1 MLRSLLPLKILVLV
15 VVSGVALAACQS
27 APITGRQQLIVVSD
41 NEANELGAQAFQEI
55 LADSKISKDP
65 EKNAVVQRIGQRIAA
80 ASGISGYDW
89 EFVVIEDPEPN
100 AFALPGGKVA
110 VHTGMFDVAET
121 EAQLAA
127 VMGHEVAHATARHS
141 AERMSQQMMLQYGLQ
156 AAGATSEYAAQNI
169 ELLAQAATLGVV
181 LPFSRDQE
189 AEADEIGL
197 IYMARA
203 GYDPRA
209 AVELWQNMQAF
220 TGAGG
225 PEFLSTHPAT
235 GNRIAELNAA
245 MPRALE
251 IYNANK

>member
-1 MLRSLLPLKILVLV
+1 MRTKIFPPLRHVALALVASV
-15 VVSGVALAACQS
+15 VLAACQN
-27 APITGRQQLIVVSD
+27 APVTGRQQLIVVSD
-41 NEANELGAQAFQEI
+41 GEASELGAQAFQEI
-55 LADSKISKDP
+55 LAESTISNDQQM
-65 EKNAVVQRIGQRIAA
+65 NAMVKRVGQRIAA
-80 ASGISGYDW
+80 ATGQSYDW

-110 VHTGMFDVAET
+110 VHTGMFKVAKT

-169 ELLAQAATLGVV
+169 ELLAQAATLGVI

-209 AVELWQNMQAF
+209 AIELWQNMEAF
-220 TGAGG
+220 TGPGG

>member
-1 MLRSLLPLKILVLV
+1 MRHLV
-15 VVSGVALAACQS
+15 VLFVAGLTLAACQS
-27 APITGRQQLIVVSD
+27 APVTGRQQLIVVGD
-41 NEANELGAQAFQEI
+41 DEAAEMGAQAYEQI
-55 LADSKISKDP
+55 LAESTISDDP
-65 EKNAVVQRIGQRIAA
+65 EMNKMVKRVGRRIAR
-80 ASGISGYDW
+80 ASGQDYDW
-89 EFVVIEDPEPN
+89 EFTVIEDPEPN

-110 VHTGMFDVAET
+110 VHTGLFKVAKN

-141 AERMSQQMMLQYGLQ
+141 AERMSQQMILQYGIQ
-156 AAGATSEYAAQNI
+156 AAGATSETVAQNA

-203 GYDPRA
+203 GYDPREA
-209 AVELWQNMQAF
+209 IELWKNMQAY
-220 TGAGG
+220 TGPGG
-225 PEFLSTHPAT
+225 PEFLSTHPST
-235 GNRIAELNAA
+235 GNRIAELEAA

-251 IYNANK
+251 IYEKSKN